1 MNRTTAPRELDP
13 NAIPA
18 PSEFPRIRAYLRF
31 YKVTSW
37 ITGILLLL
45 LVVEMVLKYAW
56 NLEIELGGYQKVAV
70 LLMRVLAGVDAPTQM
85 VLNVRNSPGTG
96 RLIRQLSR
104 RSVVEVT
111 CDVGYNSIR
120 PRRVERFHSEFAGI
134 MVQVRACDELL
145 LRATEHK
152 DPVAALRAFAI
163 HPLVDSLN
171 VARSLLNAYCERIP
185 GVAEAIGAE

>member
-56 NLEIELGGYQKVAV
+56 NLEIELGGPFG
-70 LLMRVLAGVDAPTQM
+70 LLALVPD
-85 VLNVRNSPGTG
+85 GTVTA
-96 RLIRQLSR
+96 INLSR
-104 RSVVEVT
+104 WILIVHGWFYVIYFALTR
-111 CDVGYNSIR
+111 R
-120 PRRVERFHSEFAGI
+120 PEEES
-134 MVQVRACDELL
+134 
-145 LRATEHK
+145 K
-152 DPVAALRAFAI
+152 
-163 HPLVDSLN
+163 
-171 VARSLLNAYCERIP
+171 
-185 GVAEAIGAE
+185 